1 MTDSLYIYGAGIVA
15 TSIYTAIKELYH
27 AVPQAFVVSDMQGN
41 PDTIDGIPVKEL
53 SAIAVEP
60 TAKYVIAAPE
70 VHHSAIA
77 ESLCDL
83 GVQESQ
89 LIFVDNRLENE
100 LMEKYYR
107 EEPGFETVLSI
118 LDKSDIG
125 EVACKRAQNDESKQG
140 IEGQRSSENCAAI
153 LSEFILVAQAKCH
166 VDKPLT
172 CAMEMPGYIYPLQV
186 GAVFAEEVIA
196 SLRDNEGENISA
208 KNRNYCELTAT
219 YALWKNHQA
228 KYKGLC
234 HYRRIFDISEEQMQ
248 QLIGQNELEDAVDAI
263 LPYPS
268 IHYPDIS
275 GQHTRYVK
283 ECDWEAMLQA
293 LKEVAPEY
301 YEAYINHISK
311 QQYFYNYNMLIAK
324 QEVFDDY
331 CNFLFAV
338 LKRTE
343 ELSTPRGSERADRYI
358 GYLGENLTTI
368 YFLKNKQKFKIAHAG
383 KLMLV

>member
-208 KNRNYCELTAT
+208 KNRNYCELTAN
-219 YALWKNHQA
+219 YAL
-228 KYKGLC
+228 
-234 HYRRIFDISEEQMQ
+234 
-248 QLIGQNELEDAVDAI
+248 
-263 LPYPS
+263 
-268 IHYPDIS
+268 
-275 GQHTRYVK
+275 
-283 ECDWEAMLQA
+283 
-293 LKEVAPEY
+293 
-301 YEAYINHISK
+301 
-311 QQYFYNYNMLIAK
+311 
-324 QEVFDDY
+324 
-331 CNFLFAV
+331 
-338 LKRTE
+338 
-343 ELSTPRGSERADRYI
+343 
-358 GYLGENLTTI
+358 
-368 YFLKNKQKFKIAHAG
+368 
-383 KLMLV
+383 